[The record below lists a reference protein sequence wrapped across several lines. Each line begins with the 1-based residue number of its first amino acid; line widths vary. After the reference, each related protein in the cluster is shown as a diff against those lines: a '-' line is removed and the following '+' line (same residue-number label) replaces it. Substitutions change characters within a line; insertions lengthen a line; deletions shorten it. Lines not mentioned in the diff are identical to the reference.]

1 MHACNAQSHK
11 SQWCEANIIS
21 IEIFAP
27 FQFVPVRVKT
37 RVPPL
42 NLYYDISIAEDL
54 HCLKAE
60 LCSKWRDNTNAFRR
74 FAVGPVYPNKSLT
87 MCSSDFVFWKYK
99 QDSAFR
105 VSGVLQL
112 AKTGPPVTK
121 DFPLR
126 RLFPSDAMIAWRL
139 YTPYDVKCTNLHILT
154 AREMSH
160 ILTRIGQ
167 LWSSRKNSYALVRS
181 PNSKITNQRI
191 MDFNVIE

>member
-1 MHACNAQSHK
+1 MRGQYYFNWNLRSLSVCS
-11 SQWCEANIIS
+11 SSCEDS
-21 IEIFAP
+21 
-27 FQFVPVRVKT
+27 

-99 QDSAFR
+99 QDSAFH

-112 AKTGPPVTK
+112 AETGPPVTK
-121 DFPLR
+121 NFPLR
-126 RLFPSDAMIAWRL
+126 RLFPSGAMMTRRF
-139 YTPYDVKCTNLHILT
+139 YTPLWRQMYQFEYFDR
-154 AREMSH
+154 ARNVAHFDSNWPTLKLE
-160 ILTRIGQ
+160 
-167 LWSSRKNSYALVRS
+167 KKFVRAC
-181 PNSKITNQRI
+181 PKP
-191 MDFNVIE
+191 